1 MRDSHPGD
9 PAKGH
14 FATRRPQFQ
23 LVSRLSLSA
32 AFDAGRLT
40 SDGGL
45 VWLSEADQVLGIC
58 EALAACIPDW
68 RRGPVLHTLSTLVR
82 QRVFQIACGYADQND
97 ATTLRSDPLL
107 KAVCGRLPETDADLA
122 SQPTLSRLENA
133 VDRHACEAMAEA
145 VVALYIQQRQRRGA
159 PSHLVL
165 DVDGTDDPVHG
176 NQEGGAYHGF
186 YREHIYHPLLMF
198 DGHTDQLITAV
209 LRPGRCHESRFVVL
223 VLRRLIKRL
232 RAAWPQVTIEIRADS
247 GFAVPR
253 LYAWCEDNGIGYTI
267 GLIPNRRLAV
277 IAAPLLT
284 QALTQSQAQGG
295 SKIRLAGETT
305 YQART
310 WAHPRRVIY
319 KAEALSKG
327 PNTRF
332 IVTTRHEDPLAVY
345 NWYVARGEPE
355 NWIKDLKNA
364 VEADRLSDHR
374 FWANAF
380 RLLMHT
386 AAYWLLDT
394 LRRWLLQSIGDAA
407 RMQLDTLRLRLVK
420 IGARLRQLPG
430 TLRLHLPSSHPGQ
443 PLWDALLARRESPWV
458 GRPGRLPTQVPQQIR
473 TCPIRASGSL

>member
-1 MRDSHPGD
+1 L
-9 PAKGH
+9 
-14 FATRRPQFQ
+14 F
-23 LVSRLSLSA
+23 SRLPLST

-45 VWLSEADQVLGIC
+45 VWLGEADQSLGIC
-58 EALAACIPDW
+58 EALAGCIPDW
-68 RRGPVLHTLSTLVR
+68 RRGPVVHTLPTLVR
-82 QRVFQIACGYADQND
+82 QRIFQIACGYADQND

-107 KAVCGRLPETDADLA
+107 KAVCGRLPESGADLA
-122 SQPTLSRLENA
+122 SQPTISRLENA

-145 VVALYIQQRQRRGA
+145 LVALYIRERQRTGV
-159 PSHLVL
+159 PTHLVL
-165 DVDGTDDPVHG
+165 DIDGTDDPIHG

-198 DGHTDQLITAV
+198 DGQTDQLITAV

-223 VLRRLIKRL
+223 ILRRLVKRL
-232 RAAWPQVTIEIRADS
+232 RAAWPQVTIELRADS

-253 LYAWCEDNGIGYTI
+253 LYAWCEANGLTYTI
-267 GLIPNRRLAV
+267 GMIPNRRLAV
-277 IAAPLLT
+277 IAAPLLSRALAQSKA
-284 QALTQSQAQGG
+284 QAG
-295 SKIRLAGETT
+295 SKVRLAGETA

-310 WAHPRRVIY
+310 WIHSRRVVY

-332 IVTTRHEDPLAVY
+332 VVTTRSEDPLAVY
-345 NWYVARGEPE
+345 DWYVDRGEAE
-355 NWIKDLKNA
+355 NWLKDLKNA

-380 RLLMHT
+380 RLLMHA

-394 LRRWLLQSIGDAA
+394 LRSWLIQAIGDAA

-420 IGARLRQLPG
+420 IGARIRELPH
-430 TLRLHLPSSHPGQ
+430 TLRLHLASSHPGQ
-443 PLWDALLARRESPWV
+443 SLWEALTAHRDS
-458 GRPGRLPTQVPQQIR
+458 
-473 TCPIRASGSL
+473 S

>member
-1 MRDSHPGD
+1 MGDSQPGD
-9 PAKGH
+9 PAKAH
-14 FATRRPQFQ
+14 SATWRPQFR
-23 LVSRLSLSA
+23 LISRLPLTA

-45 VWLSEADQVLGIC
+45 VWLGEADQSLGVC

-68 RRGPVLHTLSTLVR
+68 RRGAVLHSLPTLVR
-82 QRVFQIACGYADQND
+82 QRIFQIACGYADQND

-107 KAVCGRLPETDADLA
+107 KAVCGRLPESGADLA

-145 VVALYIQQRQRRGA
+145 LVALYIRERQRSGA

-165 DVDGTDDPVHG
+165 DIDGTDDPIHG

-186 YREHIYHPLLMF
+186 YREHIYHPVLVF
-198 DGHTDQLITAV
+198 DGQTDQLITAV

-223 VLRRLIKRL
+223 ILRRLLKRL
-232 RAAWPQVTIEIRADS
+232 RAAWPQVTIELRADS

-253 LYAWCEDNGIGYTI
+253 LYAWCEANGLTYTI
-267 GLIPNRRLAV
+267 GMIPNRRLV
-277 IAAPLLT
+277 VFAAPLLS
-284 QALTQSQAQGG
+284 QALAQSQAQGG
-295 SKIRLAGETT
+295 SKVRLVGETA

-310 WAHPRRVIY
+310 WIHPRRVIY

-332 IVTTRHEDPLAVY
+332 VVTSRSEDPMLVY
-345 NWYVARGEPE
+345 DWYVDRGEPE
-355 NWIKDLKNA
+355 NWLKDLKNA

-380 RLLMHT
+380 RLLMHA

-394 LRRWLLQSIGDAA
+394 LRRWLIQVIGDAA
-407 RMQLDTLRLRLVK
+407 RVQLDTLRLRLVK
-420 IGARLRQLPG
+420 IGARLRELPSAV
-430 TLRLHLPSSHPGQ
+430 RLHLASSHPGQ
-443 PLWDALLARRESPWV
+443 PLWDALVAYRE
-458 GRPGRLPTQVPQQIR
+458 
-473 TCPIRASGSL
+473 AS